1 MPHASTTSSR
11 WSLERVVAELR
22 ALHARGELGSTHELQ
37 QRGYGTLVAAAIRYA
52 GSWGKAVRLA
62 GAQYSPRRSWTDEA
76 VVREIQQLHRK
87 GASIAATQVETPLLL
102 AAKRYFGSWRKA
114 REAALPNFD
123 APTEAWTKPK
133 LLKAL
138 AELHAEGV
146 SLSSKTLR
154 EMGHGR
160 LINAAVRLFGTWEKA
175 QRRAVPDFVPL
186 LESWS
191 KQRVLREIRA
201 RHQNKESLNATDV
214 LTDDLRLAAAARRY
228 FGSWRAARNA
238 AGVPFHD
245 PRHSWPKER
254 VISEL
259 RRHAPDGIR
268 PTCTRVGQALY
279 KVAIARFGSFDHACR
294 AAGLRPRS

>member
-1 MPHASTTSSR
+1 V
-11 WSLERVVAELR
+11 L
-22 ALHARGELGSTHELQ
+22 
-37 QRGYGTLVAAAIRYA
+37 
-52 GSWGKAVRLA
+52 
-62 GAQYSPRRSWTDEA
+62 
-76 VVREIQQLHRK
+76 REIRRLHRK
-87 GASIAATQVETPLLL
+87 GKSLAASQVETPLLL
-102 AAKRYFGSWRKA
+102 AARRYFGSWRKA
-114 REAALPNFD
+114 REAAVPNCD

-160 LINAAVRLFGTWEKA
+160 LVNAAVRLFRTWEQA
-175 QRRAVPDFVPL
+175 QRKAVPAFVPL
-186 LESWS
+186 LQNWT
-191 KQRVLREIRA
+191 KQRVVREIRD
-201 RHQNKESLNATDV
+201 RHKNGKSLNVTDV

-228 FGSWRAARNA
+228 FGSWRAARTA

-268 PTCTRVGQALY
+268 PPCTRVGQALY
-279 KVAIARFGSFDHACR
+279 KVAIARFGSFDRACR
-294 AAGLRPRS
+294 AAGLRSH